1 MRTGIER
8 VLIDSQV
15 TPYQVI
21 DGDHADYGGDENQH
35 SARHAI
41 WRLPSGPPRT
51 KLSAQ
56 TTISAVMTA
65 AGQTGSVTTLV
76 RSNAHPKRSN
86 TPPPYGPLPL
96 FGDCGRLAEERWS
109 YSRQLL
115 AQIVARMNEFV
126 VPKNGEQPL
135 SALRFRT
142 NRSVR

>member
-51 KLSAQ
+51 NIERADDNKRGNDCSRPDRQ
-56 TTISAVMTA
+56 RRH
-65 AGQTGSVTTLV
+65 AGQVECPPKAIEHTTTL
-76 RSNAHPKRSN
+76 R
-86 TPPPYGPLPL
+86 TPSSIW
-96 FGDCGRLAEERWS
+96 RLWPSDGGE
-109 YSRQLL
+109 
-115 AQIVARMNEFV
+115 V
-126 VPKNGEQPL
+126 V
-135 SALRFRT
+135 
-142 NRSVR
+142 V